1 MSPKLKRRTIFN
13 YFEDQLKRR
22 ESYIKPSC
30 FQFIFCIECGS
41 EIRCCDLTSMAWQ
54 NETNQCVDT
63 HGHNGGCSSSRNKL
77 WVLQIAS

>member
-13 YFEDQLKRR
+13 YFGEQLKRR
-22 ESYIKPSC
+22 APSC

-41 EIRCCDLTSMAWQ
+41 ETRSCDLTSMAWQ

-63 HGHNGGCSSSRNKL
+63 HGHNVNGGCSSSRNKL